1 MPWTGN
7 PTNINA
13 YNQFSPLMVLDSAMS
28 AAELTPLASARPWER
43 PAYPFAADLR
53 QALLG
58 RTAIGASSSTGVTAG
73 VAEEETFDDVG
84 TGEVVIEGPSDES
97 EEEQLQH

>member
-1 MPWTGN
+1 
-7 PTNINA
+7 
-13 YNQFSPLMVLDSAMS
+13 MVLDSAMS

-58 RTAIGASSSTGVTAG
+58 RATIGASSSVG

-84 TGEVVIEGPSDES
+84 TGEVVIESPSDDS

>member
-1 MPWTGN
+1 
-7 PTNINA
+7 
-13 YNQFSPLMVLDSAMS
+13 MVLDSAMS

-58 RTAIGASSSTGVTAG
+58 RATIGASSA

-84 TGEVVIEGPSDES
+84 TGEVVIESPSDDS